1 MFSSTKTAIFAVLR
15 RMLKAGSFR
24 LLSVFWLGTIALFS
38 SVNFAAAQSALAR
51 YAISSGDALQLDILD
66 DAEPPYPLVV
76 GNSGDVQLPF
86 LGSLSI
92 AGLTLSDAH
101 RHIFDAYVD
110 GAIFLS
116 PKLDLSVVNVRP
128 ISVLGDVQTP
138 GFFDYHADMTSEQA
152 IGLAGGLMRELGG
165 EEARSLQRVALRGE
179 LAANEAA
186 IVREAVAA
194 ERLRMQFAGR
204 DRIDAAQIVLDAIDQ
219 PDAALIA
226 TLIAQDEDIIAAER
240 AHFEADRDLI
250 TQAITDVG
258 LQATLIE
265 EQITAQVAQIASY
278 DEELASV
285 AKLQDQG
292 LVALPTRNR
301 LLREVSDEETS
312 LLRLRTTLVS
322 TQREMNQLKREL
334 LNLDFQRAQNWRQ
347 EMADVGVAAA
357 QLRETRASLLQRL
370 ALLEDWTRRSAD
382 TAEDTRIE
390 LMVRRRAPA
399 SGLRTFAVTETDPI
413 LPGDVLI
420 VRLLRDTSSPDLL
433 AEGTL

>member
-15 RMLKAGSFR
+15 RILKAGSFR
-24 LLSVFWLGTIALFS
+24 LLSVFWLGAIALFS

-128 ISVLGDVQTP
+128 VSVLGDVQTP

-204 DRIDAAQIVLDAIDQ
+204 DRIDAAQIVLDEIDQ

-250 TQAITDVG
+250 AQAITDVG
-258 LQATLIE
+258 IQATLIE

-420 VRLLRDTSSPDLL
+420 VRLLRDTPSPDLL

>member
-1 MFSSTKTAIFAVLR
+1 MFFSNKTAIFAAYYRILVTD
-15 RMLKAGSFR
+15 A
-24 LLSVFWLGTIALFS
+24 FWLRSAIYIFAILISGLGQP
-38 SVNFAAAQSALAR
+38 AAAQNALAR

-66 DAEPPYPLVV
+66 DAEPPYPLIV

-86 LGSLSI
+86 LGSLPI

-101 RHIFDAYVD
+101 RIINDAYVD

-179 LAANEAA
+179 LAANQAA

-204 DRIDAAQIVLDAIDQ
+204 DRIDAAQITFAGIDH

-240 AHFEADRDLI
+240 AHFEADRNLI
-250 TQAITDVG
+250 AQAIADVG
-258 LQATLIE
+258 VQTSLIE
-265 EQITAQVAQIASY
+265 EQIAAQVAQISSY
-278 DEELASV
+278 DQELSNV
-285 AKLQDQG
+285 AKLQNQG

-334 LNLDFQRAQNWRQ
+334 LSLDFQRAQNWRK
-347 EMADVGVAAA
+347 EMADVGVAEA

-390 LMVRRRAPA
+390 LMVRRRAA
-399 SGLRTFAVTETDPI
+399 QSGLVTLEVTETDTI

-420 VRLLRDTSSPDLL
+420 VRLLRDTSSADIL